1 MMPHHT
7 APQLSKSRFAS
18 GLQCLKRLYLDTF
31 DRKLADPIDASQQAL
46 FDSGNAVGELA
57 RQRFPGGR
65 LINEAYFEHEGAVV
79 STQEALADPSI
90 PSLYEAA
97 FTHEGIR
104 IRADVLLRAGEDGL
118 ELVEVKSSTKVK
130 PEHIPDIAIQLYVL
144 EGSGVPVRKASLLH
158 IDNSY
163 VYEGGPYDLDGLF
176 RLEDVTN
183 EARAFLASTVP
194 DSLAGMWEVLQQD
207 EAPPIDTGPHCT
219 TPYQCPFFGHCH
231 KGDPEHSVE
240 QLPRVTA
247 KILEALRSK
256 GIRDIQDIPSGF
268 PGLSSSQQRVRDA
281 VVTGEPYVSADL
293 PSALG
298 QVTYPIYF
306 LDFET
311 FNPALPIY
319 PGTRPYQ
326 MIPFQWSVHGLRTS
340 GQLLHESFLAD
351 DREDPREKLTTS
363 LLDALGEKGTI
374 LVYSNF
380 EQTRVKELAALF
392 PEHAARLATLNDRF
406 VDLLNL
412 VRTHIYHPDFHG
424 SYSIKAVLPALAPD
438 LGYGDLEI
446 QEGSLA
452 SVAFAKMIAPDTDD
466 SESVRIRHALLAYC
480 QRDTEAMVWV
490 YDALRLMANHGDRDP

>member
-1 MMPHHT
+1 MPPNT
-7 APQLSKSRFAS
+7 IPQLSKSKFAG
-18 GLQCLKRLYLDTF
+18 GLQCLKRLYLECF

-65 LINEAYFEHEGAVV
+65 LINEPYFEHEGAVA
-79 STQEALADPSI
+79 STREALDDSSL

-97 FTHEGIR
+97 FAHEGIR
-104 IRADVLLRAGEDGL
+104 IRTDVLLRTGDDGL
-118 ELVEVKSSTKVK
+118 DLIEVKSSTKVK

-144 EGSGVPVRKASLLH
+144 EGSGILVRKAFLLH

-163 VYEGGPYDLDGLF
+163 VYQGGAYNLERLF
-176 RLEDVTN
+176 RLDDVTN
-183 EARAFLASTVP
+183 ESHAFLASTVP
-194 DSLAGMWEVLQQD
+194 ESLAGMWEVLQQ
-207 EAPPIDTGPHCT
+207 EKAPPIDTGPHCN

-231 KGDPEHSVE
+231 RDEPEHSVE

-247 KILEALRSK
+247 KVLDALKSR
-256 GIRDIQDIPSGF
+256 GIRAIQNIPSEF
-268 PGLSSSQQRVRDA
+268 PGLSSAQQRVRDA
-281 VVTGEPYVSADL
+281 VITGDPYVSADL

-298 QVTYPIYF
+298 QVSYPIYF

-326 MIPFQWSVHGLRTS
+326 MIPFQWSVHGFSKS
-340 GQLLHESFLAD
+340 GQLQHESFLAD
-351 DREDPREKLTTS
+351 DSEDPREKLTTS
-363 LLDALGEKGTI
+363 LLDALGKQGTI
-374 LVYSNF
+374 LVYSSF
-380 EQTRVKELAALF
+380 ERTRVKELAALF
-392 PEHAARLATLNDRF
+392 PEYAARLSALVDRF
-406 VDLLNL
+406 VDLLTL
-412 VRTHIYHPDFHG
+412 VRTHVYHPDFHG

-466 SESVRIRHALLAYC
+466 SERQRVRHALLAYC

-490 YDALRLMANHGDRDP
+490 YNALRQLAA